1 MCCLIT
7 LVAVSKGKPCR
18 LGAKLRPFPPM
29 NQRFCGAN
37 RYHPVPLAATL
48 SESDTD
54 MKKCLYFCIVI
65 QFTDDLRTQKTDCSN
80 PCVTGLTGKRK
91 SGFSKVRQSIDTMKR
106 IRNDAMTSC
115 RHSVGIQ
122 TGEEPDKGKAVE
134 ATNQSSAYMK
144 TPGCNPIERQ

>member
-1 MCCLIT
+1 MANANKNPPSDGLVCCLIT
-7 LVAVSKGKPCR
+7 QWKCSKGKPCR

-37 RYHPVPLAATL
+37 RYHPVPLAATHP
-48 SESDTD
+48 ESDTD

-65 QFTDDLRTQKTDCSN
+65 QFTDDLRTWKIDCSN

-91 SGFSKVRQSIDTMKR
+91 SGFSKVRQSTDTMKR

-115 RHSVGIQ
+115 SHSVGIQ
-122 TGEEPDKGKAVE
+122 TGESPVKGKAVE
-134 ATNQSSAYMK
+134 ATDQSSA
-144 TPGCNPIERQ
+144 